1 MINRRSRLSL
11 ILVIMFGLVMFY
23 TGTDGFTAFTAEKA
37 RVNQLKQ
44 EQPYFPQVTLI
55 DSKERQY
62 AIDEFAGM
70 HVLITFMYTS
80 CTTVCVEL
88 ERNMAEVYEFM
99 PAELIGK
106 ELMFLSISFD
116 PLRDRPAT
124 LEKYRG
130 YFDSDGETWRMATID
145 DQDELD
151 ALLKAFGVIVIPD
164 DYGHYAHNSA
174 FYLIDGQSQLV
185 EVMDYRKTEEAAAGI
200 LSLLNEES

>member
-88 ERNMAEVYEFM
+88 ERNMAEVYAMM

-130 YFDSDGETWRMATID
+130 YFNSDGETWRMATID

-200 LSLLNEES
+200 LSLLNEGS